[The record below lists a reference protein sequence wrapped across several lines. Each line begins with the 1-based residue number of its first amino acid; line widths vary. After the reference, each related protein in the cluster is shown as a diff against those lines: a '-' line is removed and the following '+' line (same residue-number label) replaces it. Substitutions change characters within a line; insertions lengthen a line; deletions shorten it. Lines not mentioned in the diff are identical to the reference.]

1 MRNIWLTEM
10 IKQSCSVCPRPNK
23 ILLLSFRF
31 REILYVNEKTIYIYI
46 YIPGLEEELQTTRQS
61 RSSLRGN
68 ACVSKMRQGKGR
80 SSASGKVAE
89 KGGCRREG
97 GGSQRARGLA
107 SVLIK
112 KHEERRAP
120 FEMGSEKR

>member
-23 ILLLSFRF
+23 ILLLPFRF
-31 REILYVNEKTIYIYI
+31 REILYVNEETIYI

-97 GGSQRARGLA
+97 GESQRARGLA